1 MKDSELEKMT
11 LKELR
16 ELKGRIDDAIRL
28 AIRNKRQPVQGGKQV
43 IDLEKSRDD
52 WLKSRRK

>member
-16 ELKGRIDDAIRL
+16 ELKERIDDAIRL
-28 AIRNKRQPVQGGKQV
+28 AIRNKRQPVQDAKQL

>member
-16 ELKGRIDDAIRL
+16 ELKGRIEDAIRL
-28 AIRNKRQPVQGGKQV
+28 AIRNKRQPAQEGKQT
-43 IDLEKSRDD
+43 IDLEKSRDA
-52 WLKSRRK
+52 WLKSRGK